1 MVFSNL
7 RPFNTL
13 INNINRS
20 ICKIEVNK
28 DNRISHGTAF
38 FVQIQIP
45 SKKYPL
51 YGLIT
56 NNHVLDEESL
66 TPGKTIDISFHNVNN
81 EIYSILINDEDF
93 VFTSELI
100 DVTFIELNEEMKKEI
115 DPYFLRPSNE
125 DAEINESVII
135 FQYPQKILSMAHGNI
150 TSIQGF
156 NYLHK
161 VSTSQGS
168 SGSPILNSNYEVVGV
183 HKSSLPKGENET
195 YVNMAVK
202 FKILNEYGLE
212 LVLSSKEK
220 IKLKKKKISSH
231 EIKIIEKSL
240 FQCDLY
246 GNSLLFYRTNY
257 AWYITILSE
266 YNNVSIYNLEDLQKL
281 DWSPIIPNS
290 NELDDNIISQ
300 IKEKEYILITWLK
313 LTELKYL

>member
-202 FKILNEYGLE
+202 FSEIEFAIRILYNN
-212 LVLSSKEK
+212 KF
-220 IKLKKKKISSH
+220 I
-231 EIKIIEKSL
+231 
-240 FQCDLY
+240 Y
-246 GNSLLFYRTNY
+246 GNKRTR
-257 AWYITILSE
+257 
-266 YNNVSIYNLEDLQKL
+266 K
-281 DWSPIIPNS
+281 
-290 NELDDNIISQ
+290 
-300 IKEKEYILITWLK
+300 
-313 LTELKYL
+313 